1 MMRNLSRKVAVVL
14 SVVLLSTAQPGW
26 AQSVP
31 KPLKSRLVLGDPV
44 WRELPVRPELQSQLD
59 KCWQTAVSTILEN
72 NFDIA
77 TMDRESGYIRT
88 TWNEGVVVLGGNW
101 YYKVQISVKLVIES
115 DESAPDPVKAK
126 KVSKVRLQVA
136 GEVTQTSSKGLRAYF
151 RGYDQVLLQNLLQDF
166 QLKLGKV

>member
-1 MMRNLSRKVAVVL
+1 
-14 SVVLLSTAQPGW
+14 
-26 AQSVP
+26 
-31 KPLKSRLVLGDPV
+31 
-44 WRELPVRPELQSQLD
+44 
-59 KCWQTAVSTILEN
+59 
-72 NFDIA
+72 
-77 TMDRESGYIRT
+77 MDRESGYIRT